1 MMYLSTLLA
10 LATVGSPQGLAAP
23 SAAPSAAPQ
32 MLPLNSATAEQFSS
46 LPGVDEATATAIVQL
61 RGDRG
66 QLNSV
71 EELRSLGLHG
81 ATLDAL
87 RSSTSIEVVAA
98 SDTSKTYKTVD
109 DVMAAFSAEPTVLD
123 VQRMAMEY
131 THTNRDQV
139 ERWLRASQNAAILP
153 ELKLRYTY
161 DTDRDVDYAYISGN
175 DEDFEFDQGGQDWGQ
190 DYRVEMRWRLDEL
203 VMSSERIR
211 VISEAQDVVKL
222 RDKVLGEATRIY
234 FDRRRLQTDLLLSP
248 PSDLKSQVEDQL
260 RLMELTAELDAYTG
274 GQFSGE
280 L

>member
-1 MMYLSTLLA
+1 MFHLAALLTLVA
-10 LATVGSPQGLAAP
+10 VSGPAALAAP
-23 SAAPSAAPQ
+23 SAAPQ
-32 MLPLNSATAEQFSS
+32 VLPLNSATAEQFSS
-46 LPGVDEATATAIVQL
+46 LPGVDDATATAIVQL

-66 QLNSV
+66 ALNSV
-71 EELRSLGLHG
+71 EELRALGLQG
-81 ATLDAL
+81 STLDAL
-87 RSSTSIEVVAA
+87 RANTSIEIVAA
-98 SDTSKTYKTVD
+98 TDASKSYKTVD

-123 VQRMAMEY
+123 VQGMAMQY

-139 ERWLRASQNAAILP
+139 ERWLRASKNAAILP

-161 DTDRDVDYAYISGN
+161 DTDRDVDYAYISGT

-190 DYRVEMRWRLDEL
+190 DYRVELRWRLDEL
-203 VMSSERIR
+203 VMNSERIR

-222 RDKVLGEATRIY
+222 RDKVLGEVTRIY

-274 GQFSGE
+274 GQFSGA

>member
-1 MMYLSTLLA
+1 MFHLAALLTLVA
-10 LATVGSPQGLAAP
+10 VSGPAALAAP
-23 SAAPSAAPQ
+23 SAAPQ
-32 MLPLNSATAEQFSS
+32 VLPLNSATAEQFSS
-46 LPGVDEATATAIVQL
+46 LPGVDDATAAAIVQL

-66 QLNSV
+66 ALNSV
-71 EELRSLGLHG
+71 EELRALGLQG
-81 ATLDAL
+81 STLDAL
-87 RSSTSIEVVAA
+87 RANTSIEIVAA
-98 SDTSKTYKTVD
+98 TDASKSYKTVD

-123 VQRMAMEY
+123 VQGMAMQY

-139 ERWLRASQNAAILP
+139 ERWLRASKNAAILP

-161 DTDRDVDYAYISGN
+161 DTDRDVDYAYISGT

-190 DYRVEMRWRLDEL
+190 DYRVELRWRLDEL
-203 VMSSERIR
+203 VMNSERIR

-222 RDKVLGEATRIY
+222 RDKVLGEVTRIY

-274 GQFSGE
+274 GQFSGA